1 MLDIPISKIREASRL
16 TLNPD
21 GTVHVQAISYTMI
34 DQYLRCPEQF
44 RRRYIEGKK
53 SPPGVA
59 LLEGTSHHKAA
70 EEDNKSK
77 IEKGKQLKPAQMVDI
92 FEATWKDELTKAQKE
107 AEELKTRIEWED
119 DNEETVL
126 KRGKKLQT
134 EYSSVYSAKL
144 DPTAAEKPFMK
155 DVDVRGNKFR
165 LMGQIDL
172 ITKDGVVWD
181 YKTSSRKKSDSDLGL
196 SLQLSSYSWVEQ
208 INKVG
213 YVAFVK
219 AATPFVQLMTPAVV
233 SPGRW
238 MWALEVIASA
248 VDGIRRGSFP
258 KTNPAMF
265 PAPWWCSERFCGY
278 WRECR
283 GKFES

>member
-92 FEATWKDELTKAQKE
+92 FEATWKDELQKAQKE
-107 AEELKTRIEWED
+107 ADELKARIEWED

-248 VDGIRRGSFP
+248 VDGIRRGAFP
-258 KTNPAMF
+258 KTNPAAI
-265 PAPWWCSERFCGY
+265 PPPWFCSPRFCGY
-278 WRECR
+278 YNDCR
-283 GKFES
+283 GKFEA